1 MNEFIERLMTSV
13 ILGTAFWIAFIFLPP
28 FVFSI
33 ILLAILL
40 VIILFEWRQF
50 FNINHLA
57 HWLILPL
64 YPVLPF
70 ALLIYLNQ
78 HPLYHNLLLELFIL
92 VAGFDTGS
100 YIGGTFFGKH
110 QVVPHISPKKTWE
123 GIFIGYIFA
132 TTGFVLFMRYEQSS
146 ALSWGFM
153 LGFSAIICTFAFFG
167 DLFESWLKRRVNI
180 KDSGTMLPGHG
191 GFLDRFDGIMFA
203 VFFFYIFRDYLIRIL
218 G

>member
-1 MNEFIERLMTSV
+1 MHEFIERLMTSI

-28 FVFSI
+28 VYFSL
-33 ILLAILL
+33 ILLGILL

-50 FNINHLA
+50 FNIHRLPY
-57 HWLILPL
+57 WLILPL
-64 YPVLPF
+64 YPILPF

-78 HPLYHNLLLELFIL
+78 HPLYHALLLELFIL

-100 YIGGTFFGKH
+100 YIGGTLFGKH
-110 QVVPHISPKKTWE
+110 QMVPRISPKKTWE
-123 GIFIGYIFA
+123 GILIGYIFA
-132 TTGFVLFMRYEQSS
+132 TIGFVLLIRYEQRKL
-146 ALSWGFM
+146 LSWWFM
-153 LGFSAIICTFAFFG
+153 LGFSFIICLFAFCG

-203 VFFFYIFRDYLIRIL
+203 VFFFYFFRNYLITIL